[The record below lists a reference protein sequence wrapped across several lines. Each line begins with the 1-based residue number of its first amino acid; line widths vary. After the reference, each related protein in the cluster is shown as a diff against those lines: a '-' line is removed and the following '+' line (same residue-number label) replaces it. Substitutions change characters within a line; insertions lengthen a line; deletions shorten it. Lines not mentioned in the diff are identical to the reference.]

1 MQDIGSD
8 EFLTHAKRTTT
19 VMEVAKFYE
28 NPLRTA
34 EDLSALVSAVQK
46 NYYHSESFVYGVYFA
61 AWVKEEVA
69 VGKRAFK

>member
-1 MQDIGSD
+1 
-8 EFLTHAKRTTT
+8 
-19 VMEVAKFYE
+19 MEVAKFYE

-34 EDLSALVSAVQK
+34 EDLFSLVSAVQK